1 MTDTKQ
7 DTGTTRYFSYGPD
20 EIPAIWEPG
29 QFPSLVVGG
38 QKRIFYDLEKF
49 YREATAIS
57 KEEFE
62 TLSGRNA

>member
-1 MTDTKQ
+1 MIDVKQ
-7 DTGTTRYFSYGPD
+7 DTGTARYFSYGSD

-38 QKRIFYDLEKF
+38 KKQTFYDLEKF

-62 TLSGRNA
+62 ELSGRAA